1 MKRSRIKASDA
12 RSATPGARRRRALLL
27 IPVLGTLVLVSLW
40 AVIFTRLSVERESTT
55 HESMASAAILSSA
68 LEQHTIKAIHQV
80 DQITRFVKYEYEKS
94 PSEFDLIATVD
105 KGVVQSDTLVQVSL
119 IDEHGALIAT
129 TADPHPKPID
139 LSDREHFKVHVH
151 SNDDLLYISRPV
163 RGRVSGIWTLQITR
177 RLNHSDGSFAGVVV
191 VSEDP
196 AYFTSDFYNVA
207 SIGHEGVIA
216 VVSDNGSVLAR
227 STGGGAGTSGVA
239 GVSGASGASSAA
251 SDAHAPNAVAKGSG
265 ARNASGPVHGEFSAS
280 GVYPTSEHASG
291 IYVDPI
297 DGVRRIVSYRHID
310 GYPLGVLVG
319 LSEREELVD
328 FNHTRNV
335 YLLMAGF
342 ISLAMLGFFAVAT
355 GLIGKLLGREREM
368 THLVEYDLLTGLRN
382 RYSTLRGLRQDV
394 AHTENIGRLAL
405 LFIDLDNFKTVNDTL
420 GHNAGDIVLQ
430 MTASRLA
437 ETVGQS
443 GTLSRIG
450 GDEFVVVVK
459 GEEVEQRAI
468 TLADDISTMFATPF
482 DVRGSAFVLHASIG
496 IALFSVSNE
505 SEIDLLKKAD
515 LAMYSAKDA
524 GKNCYQF
531 YSPQLSHRADHLMK
545 WEQQLRVA
553 LTEQQLFLVYQP
565 KIDLARRCITGFEA
579 LVRWNHPQHGLI
591 PANEFIPVAE
601 STGLIVAVGDF
612 VVHTACMQLAQW
624 QREGYT
630 GLSLAVNIS
639 AVQFWRGDLLETV
652 ARSIEASGIPSDKLE
667 LEITETV
674 MVEYPELVQEKIM
687 ALKRLGVRIA
697 LDDFG
702 TGYSSLSYLN
712 RFSVDT
718 LKVDRSFI
726 QAIPEDRSV
735 CVMVSAI
742 VNLARSLGLTVVVE
756 GTEREE
762 QIVWLAALGPVEAQ
776 GFLFSRPVPA
786 DGVQALL
793 DRFGVCGLTRGVMP
807 RSEKDAGHAGQ
818 EPPSPALSDERG
830 V

>member
-1 MKRSRIKASDA
+1 M
-12 RSATPGARRRRALLL
+12 
-27 IPVLGTLVLVSLW
+27 PVLGTLVLVLLW
-40 AVIFTRLSVERESTT
+40 AVIFARLSVEHEATV
-55 HESMASAAILSSA
+55 HESMSSAAILSSA

-80 DQITRFVKYEYEKS
+80 DQITRIVKYEYEKS
-94 PSEFDLIATVD
+94 PDNFDLIATVD

-119 IDEHGALIAT
+119 IDEHGTLIANT
-129 TADPHPKPID
+129 QDPHPKPID
-139 LSDREHFKVHVH
+139 LSDREHFKVHVR

-177 RLNHSDGSFAGVVV
+177 RLNHPDGSFADVVV

-227 STGGGAGTSGVA
+227 NAG
-239 GVSGASGASSAA
+239 SGANETSS
-251 SDAHAPNAVAKGSG
+251 PTAVAKGSG
-265 ARNASGPVHGEFSAS
+265 ARNALNDRPRGAFSAS
-280 GVYPTSEHASG
+280 GVYPTTEHASA

-297 DGVRRIVSYRHID
+297 DHVRRIVSYRHID

-319 LSEREELVD
+319 LSEREEMTD
-328 FNHTRNV
+328 YNHTRNV
-335 YLLMAGF
+335 YLLMAAF
-342 ISLAMLGFFAVAT
+342 ISLAMLGFFAIAT

-368 THLVEYDLLTGLRN
+368 THLVEFDLLTGLRN
-382 RYSTLRGLRQDV
+382 RYSTLRALRHDV
-394 AHTENIGRLAL
+394 AQTENIGRLAL

-459 GEEVEQRAI
+459 GDEVEQRAV

-531 YSPQLSHRADHLMK
+531 YSQQLSHRADHLMK

-553 LTEQQLFLVYQP
+553 LTEEQLFLVYQP
-565 KIDLARRCITGFEA
+565 KIDLARRCITGFKA

-591 PANEFIPVAE
+591 PANEFVPVAE

-612 VVHTACMQLAQW
+612 VIHTACMQLAQW
-624 QREGYT
+624 QRDGYT
-630 GLSLAVNIS
+630 GLSLVVNIS
-639 AVQFWRGDLLETV
+639 AVPFWRGDLLETV
-652 ARSIEASGIPSDKLE
+652 ARTIAASGIPPDKLE
-667 LEITETV
+667 LEITKTV
-674 MVEYPELVQEKIM
+674 MVEYPELVQEKIV
-687 ALKRLGVRIA
+687 ALKKLGVRIA
-697 LDDFG
+697 LDDVG

-742 VNLARSLGLTVVVE
+742 INLARSLGLTVVVE
-756 GTEREE
+756 GTERNR
-762 QIVWLAALGPVEAQ
+762 LRGSRRSRPVEAQ
-776 GFLFSRPVPA
+776 GFLFSRPVPV

-793 DRFGVCGLTRGVMP
+793 DRFGVCG
-807 RSEKDAGHAGQ
+807 
-818 EPPSPALSDERG
+818 
-830 V
+830 

>member
-1 MKRSRIKASDA
+1 M
-12 RSATPGARRRRALLL
+12 PPRRRRALLV
-27 IPVLGTLVLVSLW
+27 IPVLGTLVLVLLW
-40 AVIFTRLSVERESTT
+40 TVIFARLSVEKEATT

-80 DQITRFVKYEYEKS
+80 DQVTRFVKYEYEKS
-94 PSEFDLIATVD
+94 PDNFNLIGTVE

-119 IDEHGALIAT
+119 IDEYGTLVAN

-139 LSDREHFKVHVH
+139 LSDREHFKVHAH

-163 RGRVSGIWTLQITR
+163 RGRVSGLWTLQITR
-177 RLNHSDGSFAGVVV
+177 RLNHPDGSFAGVVV

-207 SIGHEGVIA
+207 SIGREGVIA

-227 STGGGAGTSGVA
+227 NTGGGAAEG
-239 GVSGASGASSAA
+239 SANSPA
-251 SDAHAPNAVAKGSG
+251 RTDTRTPAERAHGD
-265 ARNASGPVHGEFSAS
+265 FTAS
-280 GVYPTSEHASG
+280 GVYPTSDHASG

-297 DGVRRIVSYRHID
+297 DNVKRIVSYRHID

-319 LSEREELVD
+319 LSVKEEFID
-328 FNHTRNV
+328 YNHTRNV
-335 YLLMAGF
+335 YLLMATF
-342 ISLAMLGFFAVAT
+342 ISLAMLGFFGVAT

-368 THLVEYDLLTGLRN
+368 THLVEFDLLTGLRN
-382 RYSTLRGLRQDV
+382 RYSTLQALRQDV
-394 AHTENIGRLAL
+394 ADSGNLGHLAL

-437 ETVGQS
+437 ETVGEN
-443 GTLSRIG
+443 GRLSRIG

-459 GEEVEQRAI
+459 GEDVERRAVG
-468 TLADDISTMFATPF
+468 LAEAISNMFATPF

-515 LAMYSAKDA
+515 LAMYSAKDS

-531 YSPQLSHRADHLMK
+531 YSPHLSHRADHLMK

-553 LTEQQLFLVYQP
+553 LTERQLFLAYQP

-601 STGLIVAVGDF
+601 STGLIVPVGDF
-612 VVHTACMQLAQW
+612 VIHTACMQLAQW
-624 QREGYT
+624 QRDGYT

-652 ARSIEASGIPSDKLE
+652 ARAISESGIPADKLE

-674 MVEYPELVQEKIM
+674 MMEYPELVQEKI
-687 ALKRLGVRIA
+687 AVLKRLGVRIA

-742 VNLARSLGLTVVVE
+742 INLARSLGLTVVVE
-756 GTEREE
+756 GTEKEE
-762 QIVWLAALGPVEAQ
+762 QIQWLAALGPIEAQ

-793 DRFGVCGLTRGVMP
+793 DRFGVCGWPAGKAP
-807 RSEKDAGHAGQ
+807 RSREGHGE
-818 EPPSPALSDERG
+818 EPSSTALTDERG
-830 V
+830 G

>member
-1 MKRSRIKASDA
+1 MKRRRSHAASDA
-12 RSATPGARRRRALLL
+12 RQSALSTRRRRALLA
-27 IPVLGTLVLVSLW
+27 IPVLGTLVLGLLW
-40 AVIFTRLSVERESTT
+40 AVIFARLSVERQATM

-94 PSEFDLIATVD
+94 PGNFNLTSTVE

-119 IDEHGALIAT
+119 ID
-129 TADPHPKPID
+129 ADGKLVAITSDSNPKRID
-139 LSDREHFKVHVH
+139 LSDREHFKVHTH

-163 RGRVSGIWTLQITR
+163 RGRVSGVWTLQITR
-177 RLNHSDGSFAGVVV
+177 RLNHPDGSFAGVVV

-227 STGGGAGTSGVA
+227 STGVTLPPNPSEKPVA
-239 GVSGASGASSAA
+239 RRS
-251 SDAHAPNAVAKGSG
+251 
-265 ARNASGPVHGEFSAS
+265 ARNQTAPAQSAFSAS

-291 IYVDPI
+291 INVDPI
-297 DGVRRIVSYRHID
+297 DGVKRIVSYRHID

-319 LSEREELVD
+319 LSEREEFAD
-328 FNHTRNV
+328 YNHTRNV
-335 YLLMAGF
+335 YLLMASF

-368 THLVEYDLLTGLRN
+368 THLVEFDLLTGLRN
-382 RYSTLRGLRQDV
+382 RYSTLRALRADV
-394 AHTENIGRLAL
+394 AQTENIGRLAL

-450 GDEFVVVVK
+450 GDEFVVIVK
-459 GEEVEQRAI
+459 GDDVEKRAV
-468 TLADDISTMFATPF
+468 TLANDIVTMFATPF

-524 GKNCYQF
+524 GRNCYQF

-545 WEQQLRVA
+545 WEQQLRIA

-565 KIDLARRCITGFEA
+565 KIDLTRRCITGFEA

-612 VVHTACMQLAQW
+612 VIHTACAQLAQW
-624 QREGYT
+624 QRAGYT

-652 ARSIEASGIPSDKLE
+652 ARAIQASGIPPDKLE

-674 MVEYPELVQEKIM
+674 MVEYPELVQEKIV
-687 ALKRLGVRIA
+687 ALKGLGVRIA

-726 QAIPEDRSV
+726 QAVPEDRSV

-742 VNLARSLGLTVVVE
+742 INLARSLGLTVVVE

-762 QIVWLAALGPVEAQ
+762 QIAWLAALGPVEAQ

-793 DRFGVCGLTRGVMP
+793 DRFGVCGWPMGRAARERKNL
-807 RSEKDAGHAGQ
+807 GQ
-818 EPPSPALSDERG
+818 EPSSTALTDERG
-830 V
+830 S

>member
-1 MKRSRIKASDA
+1 MNRSRPKAPRDMKHA
-12 RSATPGARRRRALLL
+12 DFPRRSRALFA
-27 IPVLGTLVLVSLW
+27 IPALGALVLVLLW
-40 AVIFTRLSVERESTT
+40 TVIFARLSVEREAAT
-55 HESMASAAILSSA
+55 HASMASAAILSSA

-80 DQITRFVKYEYEKS
+80 DQITRFVKYEFEKTPGQFNLAS
-94 PSEFDLIATVD
+94 TVE

-119 IDEHGALIAT
+119 INEHGILTAT
-129 TADPHPKPID
+129 TAESNPKPLD
-139 LSDREHFKVHVH
+139 LSDREHFRVHAL
-151 SNDDLLYISRPV
+151 SNDDLLFISKPV
-163 RGRVSGIWTLQITR
+163 LGRVSRQWTLQITR
-177 RLNHSDGSFAGVVV
+177 RLNHPDGSFAGVVV
-191 VSEDP
+191 VSENP
-196 AYFTSDFYNVA
+196 SYFTSDFYNVA
-207 SIGHEGVIA
+207 SIGREGVVA
-216 VVSDNGSVLAR
+216 VISDNGSVLAR
-227 STGGGAGTSGVA
+227 STGAGSVTSKANGRMMQM
-239 GVSGASGASSAA
+239 GEPGSDTAS
-251 SDAHAPNAVAKGSG
+251 V
-265 ARNASGPVHGEFSAS
+265 FTAS

-297 DGVRRIVSYRHID
+297 DNVTRIVSYRHID

-319 LSEREELVD
+319 LSQAEEFVD
-328 FNHTRNV
+328 FNHTRRV
-335 YLLMAGF
+335 YLLMATF

-382 RYSTLRGLRQDV
+382 RYSTLQTLRHDV
-394 AHTENIGRLAL
+394 VKPENVGRLAL

-437 ETVGQS
+437 ETVGDH

-459 GEEVEQRAI
+459 GADVERQAVEM
-468 TLADDISTMFATPF
+468 AEAVSHMFATPF
-482 DVRGSAFVLHASIG
+482 DVRGSAFVLHASVG
-496 IALFSVSNE
+496 IALYSVASE

-553 LTEQQLFLVYQP
+553 LAQNQLFLAYQP
-565 KIDLARRCITGFEA
+565 KIDLTRRCITGFEA
-579 LVRWNHPQHGLI
+579 LARWNHPQHGLI

-601 STGLIVAVGDF
+601 STGLIVPIGDF
-612 VVHTACMQLAQW
+612 VIHTACRQLAIW
-624 QREGYT
+624 QAQGYD

-652 ARSIEASGIPSDKLE
+652 AAAIRDSGIAPGKLE

-674 MVEYPELVQEKIM
+674 MMEFPDIVAEKIA

-712 RFSVDT
+712 RFAVDT

-726 QAIPEDRSV
+726 QAIPHDRSV

-756 GTEREE
+756 GTETEE
-762 QIVWLAALGPVEAQ
+762 QITWLSRLGPIEAQ
-776 GFLFSRPVPA
+776 GFLFSRAVPA
-786 DGVQALL
+786 EGVQSLL
-793 DRFGVCGLTRGVMP
+793 DRFGVCGLGLVSDVVALP
-807 RSEKDAGHAGQ
+807 FGEA
-818 EPPSPALSDERG
+818 PSNAVE
-830 V
+830 